1 MQWVLLA
8 TVKGMLLGVEWVFCG
23 KKEEGCLE
31 SKSFVSFLDDL
42 KGKEQNCL

>member
-1 MQWVLLA
+1 MLLA

-31 SKSFVSFLDDL
+31 SKSFVYFLDGL
-42 KGKEQNCL
+42 EGKEQNCL